1 MQNNGM
7 LLEWRMRGV
16 VTFSQVRL
24 RHLNSGQPLALRM
37 MEIKDKKA
45 KGGIAKKQLVMTLA
59 ENMPKE
65 EINKRL
71 DKIDEIEH
79 QNRFNSDFNKDTDPA
94 IMSLSKGVDNDQ
106 VFEIENMITEPV
118 QYVKNLSV
126 LKINNRNFNTHTQ
139 QFE

>member
-45 KGGIAKKQLVMTLA
+45 KGGIAKK
-59 ENMPKE
+59 
-65 EINKRL
+65 
-71 DKIDEIEH
+71 
-79 QNRFNSDFNKDTDPA
+79 
-94 IMSLSKGVDNDQ
+94 
-106 VFEIENMITEPV
+106 
-118 QYVKNLSV
+118 
-126 LKINNRNFNTHTQ
+126 
-139 QFE
+139 

>member
-1 MQNNGM
+1 
-7 LLEWRMRGV
+7 MRGV

-45 KGGIAKKQLVMTLA
+45 KGGKAKKQLVMTLA

-106 VFEIENMITEPV
+106 VFEIENTITEPV

>member
-16 VTFSQVRL
+16 ITFSQVRL

-37 MEIKDKKA
+37 MEIKDKKV
-45 KGGIAKKQLVMTLA
+45 KGGKAKKQLVMTLA
-59 ENMPKE
+59 ENMSKD

-79 QNRFNSDFNKDTDPA
+79 QNRFNSDFNKETDPA

-106 VFEIENMITEPV
+106 VFEIENTITEPV
-118 QYVKNLSV
+118 PYVKNLSV
-126 LKINNRNFNTHTQ
+126 LKINNRNFNTHTK

>member
-106 VFEIENMITEPV
+106 VFEIENTITEPV